1 MTWSSAPDAA
11 KTESSVGCHSMDVTG
26 AWCQLN
32 EATGV
37 GSEPVDLRNAK
48 VGRADE
54 LKRVCGTGQGRDG
67 KFTPSF

>member
-11 KTESSVGCHSMDVTG
+11 KMESSVGCHSMDVTG

-32 EATGV
+32 EATGAE
-37 GSEPVDLRNAK
+37 SRPADLRNAM
-48 VGRADE
+48 VRRADE
-54 LKRVCGTGQGRDG
+54 LKRVCGTGQSRDG